1 MKKHWMTLGGLTC
14 AGLAQA
20 HAGHGLSG
28 RSHWPAV
35 DVGVPL
41 ALALAAVLGLGLR
54 RLRRTPGPR

>member
-35 DVGVPL
+35 DVGAPL